1 MTDWVTLRLPSAAH
15 VVGIARS
22 MAVASA
28 TAAGLDEDRVQDV
41 RMCTSEAVTN
51 AVQAHRRIEVTLPII
66 VRTTVVDDRFVIEV
80 GDSGPGVSP
89 TPRPLAEHADM
100 AEGGYGIPVM
110 QSLSDSFDVNRGGL
124 LDPTLGSTIRLTF
137 LLEPLPAAP
146 GHSAAGGDTAR

>member
-28 TAAGLDEDRVQDV
+28 AVAGLQVERVDDV
-41 RMCTSEAVTN
+41 RMCVSEAVTN
-51 AVQAHRRIEVTLPII
+51 AVQAHRRVEVTLPVII
-66 VRTTVVDDRFVIEV
+66 RTTVNDGRFIVEI

-89 TPRPLAEHADM
+89 DARSPDRDEL

-110 QSLSDSFDVNRGGL
+110 QSLSDSFDVSAGGL
-124 LDPTLGSTIRLTF
+124 LDPTRGSTVRLTF
-137 LLEPLPAAP
+137 LLEP
-146 GHSAAGGDTAR
+146 SARAQG